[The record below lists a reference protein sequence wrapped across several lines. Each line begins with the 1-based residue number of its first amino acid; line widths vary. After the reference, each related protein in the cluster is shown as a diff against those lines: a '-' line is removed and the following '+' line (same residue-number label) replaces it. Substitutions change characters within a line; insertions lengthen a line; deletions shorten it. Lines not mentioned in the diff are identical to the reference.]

1 MGEVE
6 EAVGEERVRG
16 SEVMVDERI
25 DGVEGAKD
33 DETGVGERMA
43 PTAVERETLLGRTR
57 KALAPGMIRRPYFS
71 PRLSKMWFCAS
82 AAWRSAHCLPAV

>member
-1 MGEVE
+1 M
-6 EAVGEERVRG
+6 RG

-33 DETGVGERMA
+33 EAMGIGERMA

-57 KALAPGMIRRPYFS
+57 KALAPGMMRKPYFS
-71 PRLSKMWFCAS
+71 PRLSKMWFWAS
-82 AAWRSAHCLPAV
+82 AAWRCAHCRPAT